1 MSVEIS
7 NLTKKK
13 VNTKKLE
20 KIISLVL
27 KDLKLKDQLS
37 LVLIGKRRM
46 QILNYTWRKKNKP
59 TDVLT
64 FVSPDFN
71 DKNKKIVEIFINLD
85 DCQKTKKYQDFF
97 DHTPA
102 KDDVLHW
109 LLIHG
114 LLHGAGYDDKNTK
127 ERDEIVEEGK
137 LIFKKLKKRL

>member
-1 MSVEIS
+1 MLVEIS

-20 KIISLVL
+20 KIISFIL

-46 QILNYTWRKKNKP
+46 QTINNTWRKKNKP

-64 FVSPDFN
+64 FVSPDFK

-97 DHTPA
+97 DYIPT
-102 KDDVLHW
+102 KDDVLYW

-114 LLHGAGYDDKNTK
+114 LLHAGGFDDKTEK
-127 ERDEIVEEGK
+127 ERIEIIKEGK
-137 LIFKKLKKRL
+137 RIFKKLKKRL

>member
-37 LVLIGKRRM
+37 LVLIGKKRI
-46 QILNYTWRKKNKP
+46 QTINNTWRKKNKP

-64 FVSPDFN
+64 FINPN
-71 DKNKKIVEIFINLD
+71 LKDKEKKIVEIFINLD

-97 DHTPA
+97 DYIPT
-102 KDDVLHW
+102 KDDVLYW